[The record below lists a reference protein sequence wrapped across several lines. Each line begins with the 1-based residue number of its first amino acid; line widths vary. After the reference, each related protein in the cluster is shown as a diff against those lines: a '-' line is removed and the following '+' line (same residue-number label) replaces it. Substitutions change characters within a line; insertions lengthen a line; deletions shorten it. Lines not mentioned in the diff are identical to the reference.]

1 CSTSSTRRRRSAPL
15 TTARRSP
22 EKTSTHETK
31 LVMKIKLLA
40 LAVAVAMM
48 SVAGARAAL
57 ISYTFSGI
65 NAPIPDG
72 NANGYQ
78 NSQTLS
84 GLGDQEN
91 YITDVNVRLNISGG
105 YNGDLYV
112 YLTHSSGFSVL
123 LNRAGRTA
131 GNSFGYSDPGF
142 NVTFDDAASS
152 DVHLYGGNGN
162 NVLTGT
168 WQPDARNVDPATVTD
183 ASTRSAFLSS
193 FNALDPNGTW
203 TLFIADLSSGD
214 QSTLVEW
221 GLDITAVP
229 EPVTSA
235 LLV

>member
-1 CSTSSTRRRRSAPL
+1 
-15 TTARRSP
+15 
-22 EKTSTHETK
+22 
-31 LVMKIKLLA
+31 MKIKLLA
-40 LAVAVAMM
+40 IVVAVVMM

-57 ISYTFSGI
+57 ISYTFSDI

-84 GLGDQEN
+84 GFGIQES

-123 LNRAGRTA
+123 LNRVGRT
-131 GNSFGYSDPGF
+131 GDSPFGYSGSGL

-152 DVHLYGGNGN
+152 DVHNNN

-183 ASTRSAFLSS
+183 LSSRSAFLDA
-193 FNALDPNGTW
+193 FNGLDPNGTW
-203 TLFIADLSSGD
+203 TLFIADLSGGG
-214 QSTLVEW
+214 QSTLVDW

-235 LLV
+235 LLVFAGVLGCVTLARKALASRARKSTRS

>member
-1 CSTSSTRRRRSAPL
+1 
-15 TTARRSP
+15 
-22 EKTSTHETK
+22 
-31 LVMKIKLLA
+31 MKIKL
-40 LAVAVAMM
+40 VAVIAAAVMM

-57 ISYTFSGI
+57 LSYTFSSI

-84 GLGDQEN
+84 GIGVNES

-112 YLTHSSGFSVL
+112 YLTHASGFSVL
-123 LNRAGRTA
+123 LNRVGRTA
-131 GNSFGYSDPGF
+131 DNSFGYSDPGF
-142 NVTFDDAASS
+142 NVTFDGSAAS

-162 NVLTGT
+162 NVLTGI

-183 ASTRSAFLSS
+183 ASSRSAFLSS
-193 FNALDPNGTW
+193 FNGLDPNGTW
-203 TLFIADLSSGD
+203 TLFIADLSSGE
-214 QSTLVEW
+214 QSTLVDW

-235 LLV
+235 LLVFAGVLGSITLARKALRSRAGKSARS

>member
-1 CSTSSTRRRRSAPL
+1 
-15 TTARRSP
+15 
-22 EKTSTHETK
+22 
-31 LVMKIKLLA
+31 MKIKLLTI
-40 LAVAVAMM
+40 AVAAVLMM
-48 SVAGARAAL
+48 SLASARAAL
-57 ISYTFSGI
+57 LSYTFSGI

-84 GLGDQEN
+84 GIGNQEN
-91 YITDVNVRLNISGG
+91 IITDVNVRLNVSGG

-123 LNRAGRTA
+123 LNRVGRTA

-142 NVTFDDAASS
+142 NVTFDDAAST
-152 DVHLYGGNGN
+152 DVHVYGGNGN

-183 ASTRSAFLSS
+183 ASTRSAFLNS
-193 FNALDPNGTW
+193 FVGLDPNGTW

-214 QSTLVEW
+214 QSTLVDW

-235 LLV
+235 LLMFAGILGCVTLARKALTSRARKSTRS